1 MKAMLKSLVSMF
13 VEFYLRDALNGL
25 LKLISNKADLSEIN
39 AMIQKYSEKVQSV
52 LAYLQT
58 LGNKVSDGELSEE
71 ELTQLQDEGKK
82 LIKDVLKK

>member
-39 AMIQKYSEKVQSV
+39 AMIQKYSEKVQSI

-71 ELTQLQDEGKK
+71 ELTQLQDDGKK

>member
-39 AMIQKYSEKVQSV
+39 AMIQKYSEKVQSI